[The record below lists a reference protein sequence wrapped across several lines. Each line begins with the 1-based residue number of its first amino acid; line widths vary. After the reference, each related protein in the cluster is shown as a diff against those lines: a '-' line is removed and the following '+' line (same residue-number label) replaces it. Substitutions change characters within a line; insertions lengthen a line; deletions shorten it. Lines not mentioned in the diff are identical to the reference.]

1 MATIE
6 KLYNDKRIAALTSA
20 LALTIIFLLLI
31 FVTIDRNNPPIQMMD
46 IAAEIPLEI
55 VDETPKIKGENGGG
69 GGGTPTNDEVNPLP
83 KPQTSSML
91 TNTHGEEAVESK
103 GKSNKTTATNS
114 NNTATSTQKS
124 DNPFAA
130 DGGSGNGKDGGKGS
144 GNGLGIGKDNGP
156 GTSSGDVGTGERV
169 RVKDPNVEN
178 IISDVNL
185 TIYLK
190 VKIDEN
196 GNVTSAI
203 STVKSTTT
211 NPQIINKVIAATIAQ
226 TRYNKKPG
234 ARIEDGFIT
243 VKIRA
248 R

>member
-1 MATIE
+1 MATIDN
-6 KLYNDKRIAALTSA
+6 LYNDKKNAALTSA
-20 LALTIIFLLLI
+20 LTLTIIFLLLI
-31 FVTIDRNNPPIQMMD
+31 FITIDRNNPPIQMMEV
-46 IAAEIPLEI
+46 AAEIPVEI
-55 VDETPKIKGENGGG
+55 LDETPKIKGDNGGG
-69 GGGTPTNDEVNPLP
+69 GGGTPSNDDVNPIP
-83 KPQTSSML
+83 KPQTSSIL
-91 TNTHGEEAVESK
+91 TNTHGEESVESK

-114 NNTATSTQKS
+114 NNTSTSTQKS
-124 DNPFAA
+124 DNPFAT
-130 DGGSGNGKDGGKGS
+130 DGGSGTGKGGGKGS

-156 GTSSGDVGTGERV
+156 GTGAGDGGTADRV
-169 RVKDPNVEN
+169 RIKDPNVEN

-196 GNVTSAI
+196 GNVTSAF

>member
-1 MATIE
+1 MATIDNV
-6 KLYNDKRIAALTSA
+6 YNDKRNAAITSA
-20 LALTIIFLLLI
+20 LTLMIIFLLLI
-31 FVTIDRNNPPIQMMD
+31 FVTIDRNNPPIQMME
-46 IAAEIPLEI
+46 IADEIPLEI
-55 VDETPKIKGENGGG
+55 LDETPKIKGEKGGG
-69 GGGTPTNDEVNPLP
+69 GGGTPTNDEVNPVP
-83 KPQTSSML
+83 QPQTNSML
-91 TNTHGEEAVESK
+91 TNTHGEEALESK
-103 GKSNKTTATNS
+103 GKSNKTTATKS
-114 NNTATSTQKS
+114 NNPATSTQKS

-130 DGGSGNGKDGGKGS
+130 DGGSGTGKGGGKGS
-144 GNGLGIGKDNGP
+144 GNGLGIGKDNG
-156 GTSSGDVGTGERV
+156 TGTGNGNKGAAERV
-169 RVKDPNVEN
+169 RIKDPNVEN

-196 GNVTSAI
+196 GNVTSAF

>member
-6 KLYNDKRIAALTSA
+6 KLYNDKRIAALASA
-20 LALTIIFLLLI
+20 VALTIIFLLLI

-46 IAAEIPLEI
+46 IAAEIPVEI

-69 GGGTPTNDEVNPLP
+69 GGGTPTNDEVNPVP

-114 NNTATSTQKS
+114 NNTATSAQKS

-130 DGGSGNGKDGGKGS
+130 DGGSGNGKGGGKGS

-156 GTSSGDVGTGERV
+156 GTGSGDGGTGERI

>member
-46 IAAEIPLEI
+46 IAAEIPVEI
-55 VDETPKIKGENGGG
+55 LAETPKIKGENGGG
-69 GGGTPTNDEVNPLP
+69 GGGTPTNDEVNPVP

-114 NNTATSTQKS
+114 NNTATSAQKS

-130 DGGSGNGKDGGKGS
+130 DGGSGNGKGGGKGS

-156 GTSSGDVGTGERV
+156 GTGSGDAGTADRV
-169 RVKDPNVEN
+169 RIKDPNVEN